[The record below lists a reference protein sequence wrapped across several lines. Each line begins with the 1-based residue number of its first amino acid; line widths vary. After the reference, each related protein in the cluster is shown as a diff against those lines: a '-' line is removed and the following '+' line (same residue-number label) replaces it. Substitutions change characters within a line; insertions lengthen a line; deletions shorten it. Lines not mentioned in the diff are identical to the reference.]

1 MPRKKAYEIY
11 GSFED
16 WITAHKHSS
25 VSISCA
31 LEDSIVNSN
40 HDLTEDL
47 VSYISRLEDIRS
59 EIASEILEAGDWIR
73 YFKRRKGDPH
83 G

>member
-25 VSISCA
+25 CTISSELDDSLAIGGDNPIEA
-31 LEDSIVNSN
+31 LK
-40 HDLTEDL
+40 T
-47 VSYISRLEDIRS
+47 YISRLEDVRCKIATEIS
-59 EIASEILEAGDWIR
+59 EANDWIK
-73 YFKRRKGDPH
+73 YFKRKKR
-83 G
+83 